1 MRLETAF
8 MSIAERGPNMT
19 DSAPLVGPLLQ
30 RFFAEHLVHHKQAS
44 PQTVACYRDTFRLL
58 LEFLQ
63 KQIRVEPSALR
74 VTDLDAPTIL
84 SFLDHLEQE
93 RKNSVRSRNLRLAA
107 IRSFSRVVAL
117 REPRYVDLAARILA
131 IPVKRSER
139 KLVGYLTRLEVEA
152 ILSAPDLSKWQGRRD
167 YALLLTLYNSGARVS
182 ELISLEPT
190 QVHFGTSNFLTI
202 LGKGR
207 KQRSVPLWS
216 KTARVLRNWFS
227 ELRTMSATKA
237 FPNARGST
245 LSRDG
250 VNYILQLAVQRGAV
264 TCPSLSS
271 KRISPHTLRHSTAMH
286 LLQSGV
292 DITVI
297 ALWLGHESI
306 ETTHGYIEAD
316 LVMKQKALAKTT
328 PHPGRNNRFK
338 ASDSLLKFLAAL

>member
-1 MRLETAF
+1 
-8 MSIAERGPNMT
+8 MT
-19 DSAPLVGPLLQ
+19 DSALLLGPLLQ
-30 RFFAEHLVHHKQAS
+30 CFFAEHLVHHKRAS

-63 KQIRVEPSALR
+63 KQRHIEPSALR
-74 VTDLDAPTIL
+74 VTDLDAPTVL
-84 SFLDHLEQE
+84 SFLDYLEQE

-107 IRSFSRVVAL
+107 IRSFFRLVAL
-117 REPRYVDLAARILA
+117 REPSHVDLAARILA
-131 IPVKRSER
+131 IPVKRAER

-152 ILSAPDLSKWQGRRD
+152 ILAAPDLSKWQGRRD

-182 ELISLEPT
+182 ELIRLET
-190 QVHFGTSNFLTI
+190 SDVRFGSSNFVSI
-202 LGKGR
+202 FGKGR
-207 KQRSVPLWS
+207 KQRTVPLWN
-216 KTARVLRNWFS
+216 KTARVLRKWFI
-227 ELRTMSATKA
+227 ELQAISTTKA

-250 VNYILQLAVQRGAV
+250 VNYILQLAIQRAAA

-316 LVMKQKALAKTT
+316 LRMKEKALEKTT
-328 PHPGRNNRFK
+328 PHPGRRTRFK
-338 ASDSLLKFLAAL
+338 ASDSLLRFLAQL